1 LKSLSWHR
9 VSSDK
14 KSRPQSYSLP
24 CLTKMNGSS
33 RQNNFETTNFFN
45 NDLNKHVGNTR
56 ITNNSLRN
64 ELGKRV
70 I

>member
-1 LKSLSWHR
+1 
-9 VSSDK
+9 
-14 KSRPQSYSLP
+14 
-24 CLTKMNGSS
+24 MNGSS